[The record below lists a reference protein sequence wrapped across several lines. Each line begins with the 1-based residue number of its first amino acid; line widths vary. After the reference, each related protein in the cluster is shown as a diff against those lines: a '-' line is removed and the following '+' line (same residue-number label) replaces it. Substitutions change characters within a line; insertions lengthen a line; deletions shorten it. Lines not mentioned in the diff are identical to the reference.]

1 MVYTHKDREWLCICV
16 QFADP
21 IYEIQIR
28 LLWCEE
34 GPANAQ
40 WERERERVKRS
51 RKFENLKGVMVK
63 APNYICG
70 LKVEQVVE
78 NQRWK
83 MEGKEWKSKI
93 LAVPFVSSTF
103 SNPNGSLTGFDR
115 LVFFFFFFLGFLKS
129 IDLLYIWEVLR

>member
-1 MVYTHKDREWLCICV
+1 M
-16 QFADP
+16 
-21 IYEIQIR
+21 
-28 LLWCEE
+28 
-34 GPANAQ
+34 
-40 WERERERVKRS
+40 KRS

-63 APNYICG
+63 APDYICG

-115 LVFFFFFFLGFLKS
+115 LVFFFFFFWVF
-129 IDLLYIWEVLR
+129 